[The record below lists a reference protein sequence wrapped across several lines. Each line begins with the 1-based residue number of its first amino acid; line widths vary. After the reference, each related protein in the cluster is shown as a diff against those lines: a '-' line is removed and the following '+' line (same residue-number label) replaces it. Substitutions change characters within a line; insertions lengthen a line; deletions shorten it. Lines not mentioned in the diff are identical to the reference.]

1 VALVNFKH
9 SPLPAP
15 PQEYDAQYV
24 RQLIRVIELYFNQL
38 DSQTPNQ
45 AQSYTAVSFIG
56 GTITLGNYTN
66 AEKLALITPPASTPA
81 TGMMVFDTT
90 LNKISVYYSGG
101 WRVINTVPSTTLTT
115 TGVSATGS
123 VGTVTVSTP

>member
-1 VALVNFKH
+1 MALVSFKH
-9 SPLPAP
+9 SPLPSP
-15 PQEYDAQYV
+15 PQGYDAQYV
-24 RQLIRVIELYFNQL
+24 RQLVRVIELYFNQL

-45 AQSYTAVSFIG
+45 AQSYTAAAFIG

-66 AEKLALITPPASTPA
+66 AEKLALNTPPSPNPA

-90 LNKISVYYSGG
+90 LNQISVYYSGG
-101 WRVINTVPSTTLTT
+101 WRVISTVPSTTLTP

-123 VGTVTVSTP
+123 IGTVTVSTP

>member
-1 VALVNFKH
+1 MALVNFKH
-9 SPLPAP
+9 SPLPGP
-15 PQEYDAQYV
+15 PQDYDAQYI
-24 RQLIRVIELYFNQL
+24 RQLIRVIEIYFNQL

-45 AQSYTAVSFIG
+45 AQSYTADAFIG

-66 AEKLALITPPASTPA
+66 AEKLALTPA

-123 VGTVTVSTP
+123 VGTVTVVTHP

>member
-1 VALVNFKH
+1 MALVGFKH
-9 SPLPAP
+9 SPLPNP
-15 PQEYDAQYV
+15 TQDYDAQNM

-38 DSQTPNQ
+38 DSLTPNQ
-45 AQSYTAVSFIG
+45 AQSYTADAFIG

-66 AEKLALITPPASTPA
+66 AEKLLLTPA

-90 LNKISVYYSGG
+90 LNQISVYYSGG
-101 WRVINTVPSTTLTT
+101 WRVISTVPSTTVVPTA
-115 TGVSATGS
+115 VSATAS

>member
-1 VALVNFKH
+1 MALVGFKH
-9 SPLPAP
+9 SPLPNP
-15 PQEYDAQYV
+15 TQDYDAQNM

-45 AQSYTAVSFIG
+45 AQSYTASAFIG

-66 AEKLALITPPASTPA
+66 AEKLLLTPA

-90 LNKISVYYSGG
+90 LNQISVYYSGG
-101 WRVINTVPSTTLTT
+101 WRVISTVPSTTVVPTA
-115 TGVSATGS
+115 VSATGS
-123 VGTVTVSTP
+123 IGTVTVSTP

>member
-1 VALVNFKH
+1 MALTAFKH
-9 SPLPAP
+9 SPLPNP
-15 PQEYDAQYV
+15 TQEYDAQYV

-38 DSQTPNQ
+38 DSLTPNQ
-45 AQSYTAVSFIG
+45 AQSYTADAFIG

-66 AEKLALITPPASTPA
+66 AEKLALTPA

-90 LNKISVYYSGG
+90 LNQISVYYSGG
-101 WRVINTVPSTTLTT
+101 WRVISTVPSTTVAP

-123 VGTVTVSTP
+123 IGTVTVSTP

>member
-1 VALVNFKH
+1 MALVNFKH
-9 SPLPAP
+9 SPLPSP
-15 PQEYDAQYV
+15 PRDYDAQYV

-45 AQSYTAVSFIG
+45 AQSYAAAAFIG

-66 AEKLALITPPASTPA
+66 AEKLALTPA
-81 TGMMVFDTT
+81 AGMLVFDTT
-90 LNKISVYYSGG
+90 LNQISVYYSGG

-115 TGVSATGS
+115 TGVSALGL
-123 VGTVTVSTP
+123 

>member
-1 VALVNFKH
+1 MALTAFKH
-9 SPLPAP
+9 SPLPNP
-15 PQEYDAQYV
+15 TLEYDAQYV

-38 DSQTPNQ
+38 DSLTPNQ
-45 AQSYTAVSFIG
+45 AQSYTADAFIG

-66 AEKLALITPPASTPA
+66 AEKLALTPA

-90 LNKISVYYSGG
+90 LNQISVYYSGG
-101 WRVINTVPSTTLTT
+101 WRVISTVPSTTLYP

-123 VGTVTVSTP
+123 IGTVTVSTP